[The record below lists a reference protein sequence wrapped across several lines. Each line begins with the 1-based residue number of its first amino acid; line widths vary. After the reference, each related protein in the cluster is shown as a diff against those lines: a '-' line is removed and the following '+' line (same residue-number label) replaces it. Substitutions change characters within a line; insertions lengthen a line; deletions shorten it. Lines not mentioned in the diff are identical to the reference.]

1 MFAHEEAAAAGEVAF
16 PTEPMLSLDLGPVT
30 LIPLGEGRLFSV
42 GRLVVAVFRTRREEL
57 FATEAWC
64 PHQGGSL
71 ADGMVADGRVVCPLH
86 AYRFSLAT
94 GRPDGHSCG
103 VLSTFE
109 VGRRPD
115 GHVWLRVPAACTT

>member
-1 MFAHEEAAAAGEVAF
+1 MLGHGEAVAGGVAF
-16 PTEPMLSLDLGPVT
+16 PTGPMLSLDLGPVT

-71 ADGMVADGRVVCPLH
+71 ADGIVADGRVACPLH

-109 VGRRPD
+109 VRLRPD
-115 GHVWLRVPAACTT
+115 GHVALRVPAACTT

>member
-1 MFAHEEAAAAGEVAF
+1 MLGHEEAATVEIPSPSGA
-16 PTEPMLSLDLGPVT
+16 TLSFDLGPVT
-30 LIPLGEGRLFSV
+30 QIPPGEGRLVTV

-86 AYRFSLAT
+86 AYRFYLAT

-103 VLSTFE
+103 VLTTYE
-109 VGRRPD
+109 VCVRAD
-115 GHVWLRVPAACTT
+115 GHVALSVPAGCTA